1 MWKEENHHRFSF
13 CCDLW
18 MLAYGCLGMYYMCKC
33 VLVSCKSWFKTHM
46 CGWCLV
52 SNATNSRSTVPTK
65 SRFTVRSQPR
75 SSIHTLQQRS
85 RTHLKSKNE
94 KELFPII
101 RALDSP
107 FSVHMEAICTHFHPL
122 YPVCICIYG
131 WLCWCGEFCVWI
143 GFRLNTDLHIYSNRT
158 RVYKWRTNRKITPY
172 TISPYT
178 K

>member
-1 MWKEENHHRFSF
+1 MSREQRYQQQVYRTYKEQVHCEIS
-13 CCDLW
+13 
-18 MLAYGCLGMYYMCKC
+18 AQIIY
-33 VLVSCKSWFKTHM
+33 
-46 CGWCLV
+46 
-52 SNATNSRSTVPTK
+52 
-65 SRFTVRSQPR
+65 
-75 SSIHTLQQRS
+75 TLQQRS

-107 FSVHMEAICTHFHPL
+107 FSVHMEAICTHFHPFH
-122 YPVCICIYG
+122 PVCVHIYG
-131 WLCWCGEFCVWI
+131 WLCWCVEFCVRI

>member
-1 MWKEENHHRFSF
+1 MHVERGKSPSIQLLLRSM
-13 CCDLW
+13 DVSV
-18 MLAYGCLGMYYMCKC
+18 YVGLGMYMCKC

-94 KELFPII
+94 RKKLFPII
-101 RALDSP
+101 RALDLP

-122 YPVCICIYG
+122 SQ
-131 WLCWCGEFCVWI
+131 CVYVYIRMVVLVRWVL
-143 GFRLNTDLHIYSNRT
+143 RLNWFSA
-158 RVYKWRTNRKITPY
+158 
-172 TISPYT
+172 
-178 K
+178 